1 MKKNNIYFIYFLTV
15 YVIIQYIWW
24 TYFILNIDQS
34 PVNSKAKN
42 WMIIGEGS
50 VFLFII
56 IFAFSR
62 LIVSLKKESRLNEQ
76 KNNFLMSIT
85 HELKTPIAHNKLTLQ
100 TLLKRKN
107 IEETARIDLTE
118 KVLAE
123 NTRLEHLV
131 ENILTATRLET
142 NYFKLNKEKFDFYI
156 LVNELIKRY
165 SILLGDAQ
173 INVIRNTEK
182 TIVNADQ
189 SMIETVIINIIENY
203 HKYALDSKEFNI
215 ILSTFGDRVK
225 CSFTDM
231 GEGVPAEFQRDIFK
245 KFVRAENE
253 EVRTKKGTGLG
264 LYISKEFLK
273 LNQGTISFTPN
284 KPKGAV
290 FEITLPLA

>member
-1 MKKNNIYFIYFLTV
+1 
-15 YVIIQYIWW
+15 
-24 TYFILNIDQS
+24 
-34 PVNSKAKN
+34 
-42 WMIIGEGS
+42 MIIGEGS

-62 LIVSLKKESRLNEQ
+62 LIVSLKKESKLNEQ

-107 IEETARIDLTE
+107 IEETARINLTE
-118 KVLAE
+118 KVLIE

-142 NYFKLNKEKFDFYI
+142 NYFKLNKERFDFYI
-156 LVNELIKRY
+156 LINELIKRY
-165 SILLGDAQ
+165 LILLGNAQ
-173 INVIRNTEK
+173 VNVINNTYK
-182 TIVNADQ
+182 TYVNADK

-215 ILSTFGDRVK
+215 ILSTFGDRII
-225 CSFTDM
+225 CSFADM
-231 GEGVPAEFQRDIFK
+231 GEGVPAEFQKDIFK

>member
-34 PVNSKAKN
+34 PFNSKAKN

>member
-1 MKKNNIYFIYFLTV
+1 VKKNNIYFIYFLTV

-34 PVNSKAKN
+34 PFNSKAKN